1 MVKGKGKS
9 KEDEAVDQ
17 EEENSDLENAYL
29 QTHKDAP
36 KSDHEE
42 EVDTE
47 EPLVHESLQ
56 KGKKGSRSGPKAK
69 FVPSDETPERRD
81 QRTIFIGNLSVEVA
95 QKKVRGRPFF
105 FVKFC
110 ISTKRF
116 SLCSSNSSVTSSL
129 GFPPPR

>member
-29 QTHKDAP
+29 QNHKGAP

-47 EPLVHESLQ
+47 EPLVHEALQ
-56 KGKKGSRSGPKAK
+56 KGKKGSRSGPKVK

-95 QKKVRGRPFF
+95 QKKVRGRPFL
-105 FVKFC
+105 FVTFRILIKF
-110 ISTKRF
+110 
-116 SLCSSNSSVTSSL
+116 
-129 GFPPPR
+129 